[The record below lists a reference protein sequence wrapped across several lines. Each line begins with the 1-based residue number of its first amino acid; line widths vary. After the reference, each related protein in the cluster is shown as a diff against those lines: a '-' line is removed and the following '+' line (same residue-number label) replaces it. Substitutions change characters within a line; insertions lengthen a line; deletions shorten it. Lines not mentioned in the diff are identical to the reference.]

1 MPFPIYITI
10 VEDFKTK
17 INSGLLKPGDMI
29 NSENSL
35 CEEYNVSRMT
45 VRKSLGILASEGY
58 IYSVPGKGNFVNEP
72 NQDKYILYFNEM
84 SSIEGSIEETKLL
97 DVNIIKPG
105 LEIIFHLQI
114 PETKRVVMIRRLML
128 SDGEPVA
135 YDIKYIPYF
144 RGMPIV
150 EEEIHYATFPEIAAK
165 KKSLFAINKELK
177 IKVQKPNPEV
187 MENLERNVSDPVM
200 VIEQKLLDE
209 YSKPIG
215 WGITYFAGE
224 FFHLQAVSTFVDR
237 FNSIY

>member
-1 MPFPIYITI
+1 MGLPIYIVI
-10 VEDFKTK
+10 VENFKAK
-17 INSGLLKPGDMI
+17 INAGLLKPGDMI

-35 CEEYNVSRMT
+35 CEEYQVSRMT
-45 VRKSLGILASEGY
+45 VRKSLSILASEGY

-84 SSIEGSIEETKLL
+84 SSIEGSVEETQLL
-97 DVNIIKPG
+97 DVNIIKPN

-114 PETKRVVMIRRLML
+114 PENKRVVKIRRLML
-128 SDGEPVA
+128 NDGEPVA

-150 EEEIHYATFPEIAAK
+150 EGEIHYATFPEIAAK

-177 IKVQKPNPEV
+177 IKVLKPSLDV
-187 MENLERNVSDPVM
+187 MENLQRDQWDPVM

-209 YSKPIG
+209 YNKPIG
-215 WGITYFAGE
+215 WGITYFVGE
-224 FFHLQAVSTFVDR
+224 FFHLHAVSSFIDKSK
-237 FNSIY
+237 NIY